1 MPDGVAGMR
10 LDHFLAR
17 WFRTFSRSQ
26 LVKGIKAGDV
36 TLEGRPLRAGH
47 RVKSGQVL
55 EIAIAGIA
63 PTDDPPPFP
72 TILHE
77 GDGLVV
83 LDKPAGMLCH
93 PTGTAFAWAV
103 IGLARERWPTVELV
117 HRLDRDTSGCLA
129 LTTDPAL
136 NAHLKAAIAAGRTK
150 KVYEAL
156 CKGTIPWDRQV
167 LDGRIGPANGP
178 IRIQMAVTADGKVAR
193 TDVDV
198 LGRQHDLTRVRCRI
212 HTGRTHQIRV
222 HLADAGFPLLG
233 DRLYG
238 VDPEV
243 FLRTLEHGV
252 DASTIAATGAP
263 YHALHAAE
271 LTLPMPSGPLTVR
284 APVPETFEGWW
295 STGPVVDP

>member
-1 MPDGVAGMR
+1 MR
-10 LDHFLAR
+10 LDHFLAK
-17 WFRTFSRSQ
+17 WFRSFSRSR
-26 LVKGIKAGDV
+26 LAKGIRSGEV
-36 TLEGRPLRAGH
+36 TLDGRALRAGH
-47 RVKSGQVL
+47 RIKPGQVL

-63 PTDDPPPFP
+63 PSGDPPPFP

-77 GDGLVV
+77 ADGLVV
-83 LDKPAGMLCH
+83 IDKPAGMLCH

-136 NAHLKAAIAAGRTK
+136 NAHLKAAIAAGKTR

-156 CKGTIPWDRQV
+156 CRGTIPWERQI
-167 LDGRIGPANGP
+167 LDGRIGPASGE
-178 IRIQMAVTADGKVAR
+178 IRIQMAVTTDGKVAR

-198 LGRQHDLTRVRCRI
+198 LGRTDDLTRVRCRI

-222 HLADAGFPLLG
+222 HLAHAGFPLLG

-238 VDPEV
+238 VPPEV
-243 FLRTLEHGV
+243 FLHTLDNGPDE
-252 DASTIAATGAP
+252 STERATGARH
-263 YHALHAAE
+263 HALHAAE
-271 LTLPMPSGPLTVR
+271 LTLPMPTGEVTIT
-284 APVPETFEGWW
+284 APVPDHFQAWWEGEDR
-295 STGPVVDP
+295 PR